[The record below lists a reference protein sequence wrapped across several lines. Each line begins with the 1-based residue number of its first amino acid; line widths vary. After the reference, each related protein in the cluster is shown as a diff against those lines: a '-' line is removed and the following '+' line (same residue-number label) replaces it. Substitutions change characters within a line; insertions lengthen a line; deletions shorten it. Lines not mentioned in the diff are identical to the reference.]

1 MTEYIGS
8 LKTKFDE
15 LATLNPIITD
25 LKVLQERAEVDRVY
39 QLLAG
44 LDPSYEPIR
53 SQIMMS
59 SDPPSFSTISTLLER
74 EETYRKLMN
83 HETNDKTENST
94 FLTKNTKN
102 YQNPSSDR
110 RGRGALAT
118 TETCTHCKK

>member
-8 LKTKFDE
+8 LKTKFEE
-15 LATLNPIITD
+15 LTTLNPITTD
-25 LKVLQERAEVDRVY
+25 LKLLQERAELDRVY

-44 LDPSYEPIR
+44 LDPSYELIR
-53 SQIMMS
+53 AHIMMF
-59 SDPPSFSTISTLLER
+59 SDPPSFSIISALLQR
-74 EETYRKLMN
+74 EETRRKVMN

-110 RGRGALAT
+110 RGKGALAT
-118 TETCTHCKK
+118 TETCTNCKK